1 MSRGRV
7 GVPYRFPTLRDT
19 AEWERQEKRRRRII
33 AALMIIATLAVLA
46 IGGCNGAHGRC

>member
-19 AEWERQEKRRRRII
+19 AEWERRERLRRRII
-33 AALMIIATLAVLA
+33 TALVVVGVLVVLA